1 MKIINFD
8 LQLFADGGD
17 GGAASVGGA
26 PVAGTSD
33 DASVEATQ
41 TPTANDLGIPDS
53 VMKKV
58 YKGKAPT
65 PVTKAEA
72 KAESPAESAPVK
84 EDVKAEAEE
93 PTYEELIKS
102 DKYKNAHEKYIKKTL
117 DDRMKKVNADRDSS
131 HELLSMVALKYG
143 LDPDADNFKA
153 DLKAAMDRDD
163 SYVSNY
169 ADKHDMTNEEAR
181 RVLEME
187 NKMKRLEREKQE
199 AEKAAATRQLMD
211 SLRRNAEAT
220 KARFPE
226 FDLDVMMQNEDFA
239 RMIGLTRGNT
249 TAAYMAVN
257 YDAVL
262 KSTAQD
268 AEAKAKSAVAN
279 SVKSNSQR
287 PVENGISQSA
297 TAIVKTDV
305 KNMSL
310 KDIKAVA
317 EHYRKTGERIKF

>member
-17 GGAASVGGA
+17 GGAASVGDA

-33 DASVEATQ
+33 VASKESVQ
-41 TPTANDLGIPDS
+41 TPTANDLGIPES

-58 YKGKAPT
+58 YKGKVPA

-102 DKYKNAHEKYIKKTL
+102 DKYKKAHERNIKRII
-117 DDRMKKVNADRDSS
+117 DDRMKSANADREASN
-131 HELLSMVALKYG
+131 ELLGMVALKYG
-143 LDPDADNFKA
+143 LDPASDTFKA
-153 DLKAAMDRDD
+153 DLKAAMDKDD
-163 SYVSNY
+163 SYISRY
-169 ADKHDMTNEEAR
+169 ADEHDMTNDEAR
-181 RVLEME
+181 RVVEME
-187 NKMKRLEREKQE
+187 MKMQRLEREKQE
-199 AEKAAATRQLMD
+199 AEREAATRNLME
-211 SLRRNAEAT
+211 SLRRNGEAT
-220 KARFPE
+220 KERFPE
-226 FDLDVMMQNEDFA
+226 FDLDTMMQNEDFV
-239 RMIGLTRGNT
+239 RMIGLTKGNT

-287 PVENGISQSA
+287 PVENGISQTA

-310 KDIKAVA
+310 KDIKAVV
-317 EHYRKTGERIKF
+317 EHYRKTGERLKF